1 MAEPVHTRL
10 VADAVTNQ
18 MLSLINANLK
28 LRLARA
34 LQSNPQVSAAAIK
47 IQNQSLASTLS
58 EIHHQI
64 LLSLNKNAYGALK
77 IEPISQIRADY
88 KSSVVN
94 KTLSLKSLILSA
106 EIVKQLPVIEKL
118 KSLNLNFFQASNE
131 IHPPQANVVFSIP
144 FPNAPLSSEYFK
156 FFELFHKRNLPLL
169 KKKKKRSRSDRKP
182 DPR

>member
-1 MAEPVHTRL
+1 MVEPVHTRL

-28 LRLARA
+28 LRLTLAVHN
-34 LQSNPQVSAAAIK
+34 NPQVSAAAIK
-47 IQNQSLASTLS
+47 IQNQSPASTLS

-64 LLSLNKNAYGALK
+64 FLSLNKNAYGAFK
-77 IEPISQIRADY
+77 IEPINQVRADY

-94 KTLSLKSLILSA
+94 NTLSLKSLILSA
-106 EIVKQLPVIEKL
+106 EIAKHLPLIEKL

>member
-1 MAEPVHTRL
+1 MVEPVHTRL

-28 LRLARA
+28 LRLTLAVYN
-34 LQSNPQVSAAAIK
+34 NPQVSAAAIR

-58 EIHHQI
+58 EIDHQI
-64 LLSLNKNAYGALK
+64 LLSLNKNAYGAFK
-77 IEPISQIRADY
+77 IEPINQVRANY

-94 KTLSLKSLILSA
+94 NTLSLKSLILSA
-106 EIVKQLPVIEKL
+106 EIAKYLPVIEKL

-156 FFELFHKRNLPLL
+156 FFELFHKRNLPLH

>member
-64 LLSLNKNAYGALK
+64 FLSLNKNAYGALK

-88 KSSVVN
+88 KSSVSN
-94 KTLSLKSLILSA
+94 KTLSLKSLILST
-106 EIVKQLPVIEKL
+106 EIAKQLPVIEKL
-118 KSLNLNFFQASNE
+118 KLLNLNFFQAPNE
-131 IHPPQANVVFSIP
+131 IHPPQPYSVFSIH
-144 FPNAPLSSEYFK
+144 FPNVPLSSEYFK
-156 FFELFHKRNLPLL
+156 FFELFHKRNLQLL
-169 KKKKKRSRSDRKP
+169 KKKKKRARSDQKP
-182 DPR
+182 DPW

>member
-28 LRLARA
+28 LRLVRA
-34 LQSNPQVSAAAIK
+34 LQNNPQVSAATIK

-64 LLSLNKNAYGALK
+64 FLSLNKNAYGALK

-156 FFELFHKRNLPLL
+156 FFELFHKRNLQLL
-169 KKKKKRSRSDRKP
+169 RKKKKRARSDQKP
-182 DPR
+182 DPW